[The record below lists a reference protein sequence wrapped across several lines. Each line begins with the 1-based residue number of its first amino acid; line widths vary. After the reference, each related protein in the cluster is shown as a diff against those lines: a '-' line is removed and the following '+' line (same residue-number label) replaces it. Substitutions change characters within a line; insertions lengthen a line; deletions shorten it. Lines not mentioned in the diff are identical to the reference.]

1 MKEQTNERDM
11 GSKKGGKI
19 RRQVDMIKQI
29 SIGSI
34 KIQAQDKITCSI
46 SVSAGIIQ
54 GLKYEGS
61 FKRGIKAGVAVYA
74 VIIGS
79 AVVLN
84 LSKNIEA
91 IKNA

>member
-1 MKEQTNERDM
+1 MDKQTNERHM
-11 GSKKGGKI
+11 GNKKESKFK
-19 RRQVDMIKQI
+19 RRVDMIKDI

-34 KIQAQDKITCSI
+34 KIQAQDSITCSVAI
-46 SVSAGIIQ
+46 TAGIIQ

-61 FKRGIKAGVAVYA
+61 FKRGVKAGFLVYG
-74 VIIGS
+74 VIIGY

-84 LSKNIEA
+84 LSKNIEE